1 MKKIMSFLMISFI
14 IAINIHVHAVSD
26 YDGEAWQPIDSCR
39 PNHGKPISHAPRPTP
54 TLYNKR
60 RKPEFI
66 IHDRYQTY

>member
-39 PNHGKPISHAPRPTP
+39 PNHGKPISHAPRP
-54 TLYNKR
+54 LYNKR

>member
-39 PNHGKPISHAPRPTP
+39 PNHGKPISHAPRPPSIIRGGSPSLSSMTDIRP
-54 TLYNKR
+54 T
-60 RKPEFI
+60 E
-66 IHDRYQTY
+66 

>member
-39 PNHGKPISHAPRPTP
+39 PNHGKPISHAPRPP
-54 TLYNKR
+54 YIKEEEAR
-60 RKPEFI
+60 VYHP
-66 IHDRYQTY
+66 

>member
-39 PNHGKPISHAPRPTP
+39 PNHGKPISHAPRQP
-54 TLYNKR
+54 Y
-60 RKPEFI
+60 I
-66 IHDRYQTY
+66 